1 MRIFV
6 TGASGWIGS
15 ATVSDLLEAGHEV
28 IGLARSEASAQHL
41 EAAGAIV
48 HRGDLND
55 PDGLAKAAADS
66 DGVIHLAFQH
76 EVAFGGD
83 FATAAAADRRAVEA
97 MGAALAGSDR
107 PLVLASGLLAL
118 APGRVATEDDG
129 LVPSDTVR
137 ANPAGFRAATGL
149 FTLSLRGV
157 GVRSSVLRF
166 PPTVHGDGDNGFMAT
181 FVAIAR
187 QRGVA
192 GYVGDGSN
200 RWPAVHRS
208 DAARLAR
215 LAVEAAPAGS
225 VLHAV
230 GDEGVP
236 FREIADGNG
245 PSPRRPDGVGGL
257 RRRRRALRAPR
268 ALCGAGQSRDRR
280 RHPEAAGMGA
290 DGADLARRSRA
301 GPLLPPG
308 VARRG
313 APTRIASVACQ
324 EGLQCRDGC
333 LVARPAQ
340 TAERGGLPPPEE
352 EQPSGRISDDVA
364 RALLGADR
372 HVRVAVVCDENQIVP
387 VRSAHAA
394 RKRVS
399 RCSCAACRGAGVADR

>member
-28 IGLARSEASAQHL
+28 VGLARSEASAQHL

-181 FVAIAR
+181 FVGIAR

-192 GYVGDGSN
+192 GYVGDGTN

-215 LAVEAAPAGS
+215 LTVESAPAGS

-230 GDEGVP
+230 GEEGVA
-236 FREIADGNG
+236 FRQIAEAMGRG
-245 PSPRRPDGVGGL
+245 LGV
-257 RRRRRALRAPR
+257 
-268 ALCGAGQSRDRR
+268 
-280 RHPEAAGMGA
+280 
-290 DGADLARRSRA
+290 
-301 GPLLPPG
+301 
-308 VARRG
+308 
-313 APTRIASVACQ
+313 PTASVAP
-324 EGLQCRDGC
+324 EKAFEHFGPLGLFAGLDSPASAAITRERLCWGTTRAT
-333 LVARPAQ
+333 LVEDAGEAPHYR
-340 TAERGGLPPPEE
+340 E
-352 EQPSGRISDDVA
+352 EQ
-364 RALLGADR
+364 
-372 HVRVAVVCDENQIVP
+372 
-387 VRSAHAA
+387 
-394 RKRVS
+394 
-399 RCSCAACRGAGVADR
+399 